1 MHSFIPHILLSLAM
15 ILVGSSVVAGEILI
29 RHFPVHLG
37 SLLRFA
43 LASAL
48 IIPFWLVREGRP
60 PRLRRR
66 TWMILTAQALCGS
79 VLFTIFLLHGL
90 RWTTPAAAGII
101 TSTTPACMSL
111 LAWFVLHERPKKR
124 ILAGITLS
132 VAGVAILNQA
142 GADEGG
148 IQSWPGNALVGAAV
162 IVESLF
168 LLVRKSIQEQLS
180 PLAVSSLITG
190 LATCFFLPLGL
201 TQALSFNFAALPL
214 EAWGSVIYYAVA
226 VTILAYLCW
235 FAGITKVRASVAGVF
250 TAILPLSSL
259 VLSAL
264 VLNQPVGSEHVL
276 GCVLAL
282 CSIVLI
288 CRSEGGVDG
297 ATSDQAGV

>member
-1 MHSFIPHILLSLAM
+1 MHAFIPHVLLGLAM
-15 ILVGSSVVAGEILI
+15 ILVGSSVVAGEVLI

-43 LASAL
+43 LAAAL
-48 IIPFWLVREGRP
+48 IISFWLKREGRP

-90 RWTTPAAAGII
+90 RWTSPAAAGII

-111 LAWFVLHERPKKR
+111 LAWLLLKERPRKR
-124 ILAGITLS
+124 IVVGIALS
-132 VAGVAILNQA
+132 VAGVAILNVA
-142 GADEGG
+142 GTGSGSA
-148 IQSWPGNALVGAAV
+148 QSWPGNLLVGAAV
-162 IVESLF
+162 IVESMF

-201 TQALSFNFAALPL
+201 VQALGFDFAALPL
-214 EAWGSVIYYAVA
+214 EAWASVVYYAVA

-235 FAGITKVRASVAGVF
+235 FAGITRVRAGVAGVF

-264 VLNQPVGSEHVL
+264 VLGEPIGAAHIL
-276 GCVLAL
+276 GCALAL

-288 CRSEGGVDG
+288 CRGEG
-297 ATSDQAGV
+297 SS

>member
-1 MHSFIPHILLSLAM
+1 MHAFIPHVLLGLAM
-15 ILVGSSVVAGEILI
+15 ILVGSSVVAGEVLI

-43 LASAL
+43 LAAAL
-48 IIPFWLVREGRP
+48 IIPFWLKREGRP

-90 RWTTPAAAGII
+90 RWTSPAAAGII

-111 LAWFVLHERPKKR
+111 LAWLLLKERPRKR
-124 ILAGITLS
+124 IVVGIALS
-132 VAGVAILNQA
+132 VAGVAILNVA
-142 GADEGG
+142 GTGAGSA
-148 IQSWPGNALVGAAV
+148 QSWPGNLLVGGAV
-162 IVESLF
+162 IVESMF

-201 TQALSFNFAALPL
+201 IQAQGFDFAALPL
-214 EAWGSVIYYAVA
+214 EAWASVVYYAVA

-235 FAGITKVRASVAGVF
+235 FAGITKVRAGVAGVF

-264 VLNQPVGSEHVL
+264 VLGEPIGAKHIL
-276 GCVLAL
+276 GCALAL

-288 CRSEGGVDG
+288 CRGEVS
-297 ATSDQAGV
+297 S